1 MKVDLVAKEK
11 NDASFVE
18 NLSESG
24 GLFVRSSDAHAL
36 ARLNELRVSLLLSL
50 PLPLPLPLILGCR
63 LWVEGERRFGLL
75 SFVFVL
81 TLVWFC

>member
-11 NDASFVE
+11 NDAGFVE
-18 NLSESG
+18 NLSQSG

-36 ARLNELRVSLLLSL
+36 ACLNELRVSLLLSL
-50 PLPLPLPLILGCR
+50 PLPLILALILGCR

-75 SFVFVL
+75 S
-81 TLVWFC
+81 